1 MGSTVDGLV
10 SGLNTTQ
17 LIQQLMQVE
26 AAPQTAIK
34 NKLTTQ
40 QKVVSAYQS
49 VNTKLSA
56 LQTAAD
62 TLAQDKTWQA
72 TKAASSTT
80 SVTATASA
88 GAPAGE
94 YAFHVSKLAKAQIA
108 TTTAGPGGAM
118 VTGDSLDLV
127 MSDGIVSVD
136 IPPASNNAQGVVN
149 AVNAANAGVRA
160 MLVHT
165 DSGDMVQFQASK
177 TGVAGGFSLIGLVND
192 ANDAVEAQDA
202 QLTFGSGAGSYTV
215 SSSSNTFTSVIPNT
229 SFTVSKEE
237 DVNISVTADAGGLA
251 DKVQAMVDAANA
263 ALTEMAGQTA
273 YNATTK
279 SSGALGGNFAIRQL
293 QQNVLSSV
301 SGGSADYGSF
311 AQFGVTLDST
321 GKLKFD
327 RSAFTTG
334 FQADPV
340 KTQAALG
347 SGLGQKLADLGKGA
361 TDKTSGTIT
370 LAIQGGNDTVKRYN
384 TEIDNWDTRLADR
397 QHMLERQFTNLE
409 TALGTMKNQSSW
421 LSGQIAS
428 LMS

>member
-26 AAPQTAIK
+26 AQPQTAIK
-34 NKLTTQ
+34 NK
-40 QKVVSAYQS
+40 VSAEQKMISGYQS

-62 TLAQDKTWQA
+62 TLTQDKTWQA
-72 TKAASSTT
+72 TKAASSST

-94 YAFHVSKLAKAQIA
+94 YAFHVSQLAKAQIA

-118 VTGDSLDLV
+118 VSGNSLDLV
-127 MSDGIVSVD
+127 MSDGIVSID
-136 IPPASNNAQGVVN
+136 IPPASNTAEGVVA

-160 MLVHT
+160 ALVHT
-165 DSGDMVQFQASK
+165 DSGDIVQFQAAK
-177 TGVAGGFSLIGLVND
+177 TGVVGGFSLIGLVND
-192 ANDAVEAQDA
+192 ADDAVPAQDA
-202 QLTFGSGAGSYTV
+202 QVTFGSGAGSYTV
-215 SSSSNTFTSVIPNT
+215 SSSSNTFTNVIPNT

-273 YNATTK
+273 YNSATK
-279 SSGALGGNFAIRQL
+279 SGGPLSGNFAIRQI

-301 SGGSADYGSF
+301 SNGSADYGSF
-311 AQFGVTLDST
+311 AQFGVSLDAG

-327 RSAFTTG
+327 RNAFTTA
-334 FQADPV
+334 FQADPT
-340 KTQAALG
+340 KTQAAIG
-347 SGLGQKLADLGKGA
+347 TGLSQSLDDLAKGA
-361 TDKTSGTIT
+361 TDKTTGTIT
-370 LAIQGGNDTVKRYN
+370 LAVQGGNDMVKRYN
-384 TEIDNWDTRLADR
+384 TEIDNWDVRLADR
-397 QHMLERQFTNLE
+397 QQMLERQFTSLE
-409 TALGTMKNQSSW
+409 TALGTMKNQSNW
-421 LSGQIAS
+421 LSGQIAGMLS
-428 LMS
+428 